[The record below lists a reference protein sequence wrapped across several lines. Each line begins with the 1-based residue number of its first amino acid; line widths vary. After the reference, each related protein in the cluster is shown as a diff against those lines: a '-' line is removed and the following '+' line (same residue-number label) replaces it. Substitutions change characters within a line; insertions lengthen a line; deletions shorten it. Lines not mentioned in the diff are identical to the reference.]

1 VKGAAELLKLRSQGN
16 PETPKRHFEMTMISE
31 LRDKFERYDRTR
43 RALLEDLANLNED
56 QLKKKPRLSE
66 WSILQIVQHLVLAE
80 RDVMQYL
87 PEPKALIHRKRGLR
101 ARIFYVV
108 VLLILRWNIRVPV
121 PSKGM
126 VPDANTSL
134 SELRRQWDENM
145 RWFREYVDSLEP
157 EDLKRAVFSHPIAG
171 PLTGPQA
178 GTLAQYHFEAHLRQ
192 INNAKALVLAE
203 SSG

>member
-1 VKGAAELLKLRSQGN
+1 
-16 PETPKRHFEMTMISE
+16 M
-31 LRDKFERYDRTR
+31 YDRTR
-43 RALLEDLANLNED
+43 LALLDDLAVLNDD
-56 QLKKKPRLSE
+56 QLRKKPSPSE
-66 WSILQIVQHLVLAE
+66 WSILQIVQHMVLAE
-80 RDVMQYL
+80 QGVMQYL
-87 PEPKALIHRKRGLR
+87 PEPEELIDRKRGLR

-126 VPDANTSL
+126 VPDGNTSL
-134 SELRRQWDENM
+134 SELRQQWDVNM

-178 GTLAQYHFEAHLRQ
+178 GKLAQYHFEAHLRQ
-192 INNAKALVLAE
+192 IKKVKAIVTAE
-203 SSG
+203 SNG

>member
-1 VKGAAELLKLRSQGN
+1 
-16 PETPKRHFEMTMISE
+16 MTMLSE
-31 LRDKFERYDRTR
+31 LRDKFEMYDRTR
-43 RALLEDLANLNED
+43 RALLEGLENLNDD
-56 QLKKKPRLSE
+56 QLKRKPSPSE
-66 WSILQIVQHLVLAE
+66 WSILQNVQHMVLAE
-80 RDVMQYL
+80 REVMQYL
-87 PEPKALIHRKRGLR
+87 PEPEELIHRKRGLR

-126 VPDANTSL
+126 VPDGNTTL
-134 SELRRQWDENM
+134 SELRQQWDENM
-145 RWFREYVDSLEP
+145 RWFREYIDLLET

-192 INNAKALVLAE
+192 INNAKALVMAE
-203 SSG
+203 SKG

>member
-1 VKGAAELLKLRSQGN
+1 
-16 PETPKRHFEMTMISE
+16 M
-31 LRDKFERYDRTR
+31 
-43 RALLEDLANLNED
+43 
-56 QLKKKPRLSE
+56 
-66 WSILQIVQHLVLAE
+66 VLAE
-80 RDVMQYL
+80 QGVMQYL
-87 PEPKALIHRKRGLR
+87 PEPEELIDRKRGLR

-126 VPDANTSL
+126 VPDGNTSL
-134 SELRRQWDENM
+134 SELRQQWDVNM

-178 GTLAQYHFEAHLRQ
+178 GKLAQYHFEAHLRQ
-192 INNAKALVLAE
+192 IKKVKAIVTAE
-203 SSG
+203 SNG

>member
-1 VKGAAELLKLRSQGN
+1 MV
-16 PETPKRHFEMTMISE
+16 KRHHEMKMTSE
-31 LRDKFERYDRTR
+31 LREKFEMYDRTR
-43 RALLEDLANLNED
+43 RALLEDLANLNDD
-56 QLKKKPRLSE
+56 QLKRKPSPSE
-66 WSILQIVQHLVLAE
+66 WSILQIVQHMVLAE

-87 PEPKALIHRKRGLR
+87 PEPKELIHRERGLR
-101 ARIFYVV
+101 ARIFYVL

-121 PSKGM
+121 PSEGM
-126 VPDANTSL
+126 VPDGNTSL
-134 SELRRQWDENM
+134 SELHQQWNENM
-145 RWFREYVDSLEP
+145 SWFRGYLDSLGP

-192 INNAKALVLAE
+192 IKKVKAIVMAE

>member
-1 VKGAAELLKLRSQGN
+1 
-16 PETPKRHFEMTMISE
+16 MISD

-43 RALLEDLANLNED
+43 LALLEDLASLNDD
-56 QLKKKPRLSE
+56 QLRRKPGPSE
-66 WSILQIVQHLVLAE
+66 WSILQIVQHMVLAE
-80 RDVMQYL
+80 QGVMQYL
-87 PEPKALIHRKRGLR
+87 PEPEELIDRKRGLR
-101 ARIFYVV
+101 ARIFYAV

-126 VPDANTSL
+126 VPDGNTSL
-134 SELRRQWDENM
+134 SELHQQWDENM
-145 RWFREYVDSLEP
+145 NWFKGYLDSLRP

-192 INNAKALVLAE
+192 INNTKAIVMA
-203 SSG
+203 